1 MYAMKNSILIC
12 LLLLGSISF
21 SNAQSYQEE
30 EVTLAVENG
39 NLGGLIMLPEG
50 KKRQKIP
57 VVLIIQGSGPTDK
70 DGNSAGIQ
78 GKNNSLKMLAEALAE
93 SGVASLRF
101 DKRGMGLSQSA
112 GKQEQNLIFDDFV
125 TDASLW
131 FDYLAKQ
138 KRFTSI
144 GIAGH
149 SQGSLIGMLVA
160 QEKSATAFV
169 SIAGASLSIGETIMG
184 QLKANPA
191 NPPAIIDEAKGI
203 MDELKKGNKVS
214 TIPPYFASLFRPSI
228 QPFMSSWL
236 KYDPQEEFKKL
247 SIPSMVMNGTT
258 DIQVSIEDANRLKA
272 AQPDAQ
278 IIILDG
284 MNHVLKNAPDERSA
298 NIATYGNPDLP
309 LHNSFKSI
317 ITSFFK
323 DQLATKK

>member
-1 MYAMKNSILIC
+1 MKKIVIIC
-12 LLLLGSISF
+12 CLFVSSISF
-21 SNAQSYQEE
+21 SNAQSFQEE
-30 EVTLAVENG
+30 EVTLSVENG

-57 VVLIIQGSGPTDK
+57 IVLIIQGSGPTDK

-93 SGVASLRF
+93 EGIASLRF

-125 TDASLW
+125 TDASAW
-131 FDYLAKQ
+131 FDFLAKQ
-138 KRFTSI
+138 KRFTKI

-160 QEKSATAFV
+160 KEKPAAAFV
-169 SIAGASLSIGETIMG
+169 SIAGASLSIGETIME

-191 NPPAIIDEAKGI
+191 NPPAIIEEAKDI
-203 MDELKKGNKVS
+203 MDELQKGKKVS

-236 KYDPQEEFKKL
+236 KYDPQEELKKV
-247 SIPSMVMNGTT
+247 SIPSMLMNGTT

-278 IIILDG
+278 IVILDG
-284 MNHVLKNAPDERSA
+284 MNHVLKNAPAERNA
-298 NIATYGNPDLP
+298 NIATYSNPDLP
-309 LHNSFKSI
+309 LHTSFKSVI
-317 ITSFFK
+317 ISFFK
-323 DQLATKK
+323 DKLATKK